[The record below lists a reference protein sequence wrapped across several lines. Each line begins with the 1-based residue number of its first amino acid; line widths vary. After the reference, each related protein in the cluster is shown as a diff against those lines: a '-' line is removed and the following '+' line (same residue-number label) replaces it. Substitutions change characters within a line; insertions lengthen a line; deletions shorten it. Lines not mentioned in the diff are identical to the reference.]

1 MDKGG
6 KDVKEIEC
14 VGAGILDQQHAWE
27 GDCQCCPRC
36 RERATA
42 TSGEDHI
49 SLKLP
54 TRPLA
59 NDVFVL
65 RPS

>member
-1 MDKGG
+1 
-6 KDVKEIEC
+6 V
-14 VGAGILDQQHAWE
+14 
-27 GDCQCCPRC
+27 
-36 RERATA
+36 
-42 TSGEDHI
+42 TSREDHI

-65 RPS
+65 